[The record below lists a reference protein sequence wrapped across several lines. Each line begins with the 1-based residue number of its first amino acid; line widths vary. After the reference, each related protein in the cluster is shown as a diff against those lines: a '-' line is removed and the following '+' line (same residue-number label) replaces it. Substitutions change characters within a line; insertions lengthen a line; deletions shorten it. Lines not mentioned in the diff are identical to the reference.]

1 MGAENERVTTQVSVT
16 IAGHVYRMACAEG
29 EEARLQGLAR
39 QIDERI
45 ETLRRN
51 FGEIGDQRLVIMAA
65 ITVADDLAEARGR
78 ITALED
84 EVADLRSDSQ
94 GVTSARDEWAD
105 RLAQSI
111 DETAGRIERLA
122 QNINSIGR

>member
-1 MGAENERVTTQVSVT
+1 MGADDERVTTQVSVT

-78 ITALED
+78 ITTLEA
-84 EVADLRSDSQ
+84 EIADLQSDSQ
-94 GVTSARDEWAD
+94 GQTSARDEWAD
-105 RLAQSI
+105 RLAQSL

-122 QNINSIGR
+122 QNINNLGR